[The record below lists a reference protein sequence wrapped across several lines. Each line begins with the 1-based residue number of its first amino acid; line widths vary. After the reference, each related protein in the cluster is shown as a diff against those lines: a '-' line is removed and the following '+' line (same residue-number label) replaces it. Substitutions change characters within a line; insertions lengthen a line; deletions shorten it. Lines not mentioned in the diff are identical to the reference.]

1 MKIKIINRY
10 RREEINWW
18 IFWKIHITL
27 NYLLAVHRCDH
38 ACFLPKWETIYLQRR
53 IEVVKMAI
61 QIYRGG
67 ERESENVREAT
78 CLCCNKKCTN
88 SIYREGGTKTFMG
101 CVIEFGQD
109 KRCSETQVSLYL
121 FTCFR
126 NMYTKNV
133 CLNRS
138 LLSLEMGFCFCHR
151 SMGMF
156 VHIYIYLCKI
166 GGGIGQRIPWERI
179 LSRVFM

>member
-1 MKIKIINRY
+1 MNLSENTHHLKLSSCY
-10 RREEINWW
+10 M
-18 IFWKIHITL
+18 
-27 NYLLAVHRCDH
+27 HRCDH

-53 IEVVKMAI
+53 IELVVKMAI

-78 CLCCNKKCTN
+78 CLCCNQKCTN

-156 VHIYIYLCKI
+156 VHIYIYIRLEVESVKESL
-166 GGGIGQRIPWERI
+166 EREYFHVCSCRWFSI
-179 LSRVFM
+179 L

>member
-1 MKIKIINRY
+1 MNLLENTHHLKLSSCCAPMRPCMLPTKMGD
-10 RREEINWW
+10 
-18 IFWKIHITL
+18 HISPEKDRSSE
-27 NYLLAVHRCDH
+27 NGN
-38 ACFLPKWETIYLQRR
+38 PNLQRGR
-53 IEVVKMAI
+53 E
-61 QIYRGG
+61 R